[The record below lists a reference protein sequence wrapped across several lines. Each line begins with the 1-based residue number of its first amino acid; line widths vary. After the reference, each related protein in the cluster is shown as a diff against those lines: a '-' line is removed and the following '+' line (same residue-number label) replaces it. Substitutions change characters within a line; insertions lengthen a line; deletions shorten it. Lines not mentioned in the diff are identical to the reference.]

1 MNINGLP
8 TMTKEKNLEI
18 YVNDIGSKYEV
29 IVCTFDMY
37 NVRFDY
43 AESFVSFIKTH
54 LAQQKKK

>member
-43 AESFVSFIKTH
+43 AESLVSFIKTH
-54 LAQQKKK
+54 LAQ